1 MKALRDINH
10 ELLEGNDGKE
20 KDGTILS
27 IDFSNAFR
35 STSLRWFNLVMKQLN
50 IPEEFINWFW
60 AMYNNLQV
68 KKKGMKAYQTV

>member
-1 MKALRDINH
+1 MKEIILPKVLPKNQYNCQKDINIISEIVALRDINH

-35 STSLRWFNLVMKQLN
+35 STSL
-50 IPEEFINWFW
+50 
-60 AMYNNLQV
+60 
-68 KKKGMKAYQTV
+68 